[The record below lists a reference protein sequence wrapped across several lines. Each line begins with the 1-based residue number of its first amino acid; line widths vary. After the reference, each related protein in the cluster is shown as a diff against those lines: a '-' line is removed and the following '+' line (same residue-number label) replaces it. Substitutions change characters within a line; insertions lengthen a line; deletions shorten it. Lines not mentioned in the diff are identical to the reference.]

1 MLRSLVRTLLMLTF
15 ALLLAGSVSADD
27 KAGSTAAAEQ
37 AARNTLARFDKGDP
51 GWKVRMESLVRVV
64 KVGPGAVPVLVE
76 ALKNRSPSIREFAA
90 QVLAILADPGTRP
103 ALERALTDP
112 EAGVRIY
119 AIKALSMS
127 GKLVFTEPQREQLKK
142 AYHDCY
148 WIHEYIGNV
157 VRRDDTPNPAAVQRA
172 LTEYDLTTLDR
183 ARLGQAAPDFA
194 LVDGQGQTYRLSQ
207 FRGRKLVILEF
218 TTGDG

>member
-1 MLRSLVRTLLMLTF
+1 MSRTVTSSVLALAF
-15 ALLLAGSVSADD
+15 AVSFAGGLAAQD
-27 KAGSTAAAEQ
+27 KAAAEK
-37 AARNTLARFDKGDP
+37 AARNVLSRFDKGDP

-64 KVGPGAVPVLVE
+64 KAGPDAVPVLVE
-76 ALKNRSPSIREFAA
+76 ALKDRSPSIREFAA
-90 QVLAILADPGTRP
+90 QVLAVVADPGTRP
-103 ALERALTDP
+103 ALERALSDP
-112 EAGVRIY
+112 EPGVRIY
-119 AIKALSMS
+119 AIKGLSMS
-127 GKLVFTEPQREQLKK
+127 GKLVLTQPQREQLKK
-142 AYHDCY
+142 AYHDYY

-183 ARLGQAAPDFA
+183 ARLGQVAPDFA

-207 FRGRKLVILEF
+207 FRGRKIVILEF